1 MHVVKRDG
9 RKESV
14 KFDKVTAR
22 IVKMCYGLDPL
33 VSPEAVAMKVIEG
46 IFDGVTTNQ
55 LDNLAA
61 EVAAAKTM
69 DHPDYALLASRIA
82 VSNLHKD
89 TKKTF
94 SETIEDM
101 YNYIDPKT
109 NQNAALIS
117 DEVYKII
124 QKNKDLLDSSIIY
137 DRDFRYDYF
146 GFKTLT
152 RSYLLKIN
160 GNIVERPQHMLMRVS
175 LGIHK
180 TDIQAAIKTYN
191 LMSEGW
197 FTHATPTLFN
207 SGTPKPQMSSCFLLT
222 MKEDSISGI
231 YDTLKS
237 CAQISQSAGGIGLSI
252 HDIRATGS
260 YIKGTNGASN
270 GIVPMLRVFN
280 DTARYVDQGGGKRK
294 GSFAIYLEPWHADV
308 FDFLDLKK
316 NHGKEESRAR
326 DLFYAL
332 WIPDL
337 FMKRVKENGDWTLMC
352 PHECPGLSDT
362 HSAEFEKLY
371 TKYEKAGKGRKT
383 IKAQDLWFKILE
395 SQIET
400 GTPYMLYKDAANA
413 KSNQQNLGTIK
424 SSNLCTEIIE
434 YTAPDEVAVC
444 NLASIALPKYVT
456 EEGTFDHDK
465 LFEVTYQVA
474 LNLNKIIDENFYPI
488 EEARNSNLRHRP
500 IGIGVQ
506 GLADAFMMMRLPF
519 ESEGAKTL
527 NAEIFETLYYAAMT
541 ASKDLAK
548 KDGPYESYKGSPVS
562 KGIMQFDM
570 WGVTP
575 SPRWEWDVLKAEVKK
590 YGVRNSLLLAP
601 MPTASTAQIL
611 GNNECFE
618 PYTSN
623 VYTRRVLSGEFIVVN
638 KHLLK
643 DLVKEGLWTK
653 EMRQTL
659 MSTNGSVQNINVI
672 PQELKDLYKTAWEIS
687 GKAIMDQAAD
697 RGAFICQ
704 SQSLNVFMENANFG
718 KLTSMHFYAWEK
730 GLKTGMYYLRTKA
743 ATDAIKFTV
752 DKMMVQSTPKV
763 VSEKEA
769 AEAIACSIDNPDDCE
784 ACGS

>member
-1 MHVVKRDG
+1 
-9 RKESV
+9 
-14 KFDKVTAR
+14 
-22 IVKMCYGLDPL
+22 L
-33 VSPEAVAMKVIEG
+33 
-46 IFDGVTTNQ
+46 TT
-55 LDNLAA
+55 
-61 EVAAAKTM
+61 
-69 DHPDYALLASRIA
+69 
-82 VSNLHKD
+82 
-89 TKKTF
+89 
-94 SETIEDM
+94 
-101 YNYIDPKT
+101 
-109 NQNAALIS
+109 
-117 DEVYKII
+117 
-124 QKNKDLLDSSIIY
+124 
-137 DRDFRYDYF
+137 
-146 GFKTLT
+146 
-152 RSYLLKIN
+152 
-160 GNIVERPQHMLMRVS
+160 
-175 LGIHK
+175 
-180 TDIQAAIKTYN
+180 
-191 LMSEGW
+191 
-197 FTHATPTLFN
+197 
-207 SGTPKPQMSSCFLLT
+207 
-222 MKEDSISGI
+222 KEDSINGI

-260 YIKGTNGASN
+260 YIKGTNGESN

-316 NHGKEESRAR
+316 NHGKEEQRAR

-362 HSAEFEKLY
+362 HSKEFEKLY

-413 KSNQQNLGTIK
+413 KSNQQNLGVIK

-444 NLASIALPKYVT
+444 NLASLALPKYINDDKS
-456 EEGTFDHDK
+456 FDFEK
-465 LFEVTYQVA
+465 LFNVTYQA
-474 LNLNKIIDENFYPI
+474 TLNLNKIIDGNYYPV
-488 EEARNSNLRHRP
+488 EEARNSNMRHRP
-500 IGIGVQ
+500 IGLGVQ
-506 GLADAFMMMRLPF
+506 GLADAFILMGHPF
-519 ESEGAKTL
+519 ESKEAKAL
-527 NAEIFETLYYAAMT
+527 NQEIFETIYFASMT

-548 KDGPYESYKGSPVS
+548 EHGHYETYPGSPVS
-562 KGIMQFDM
+562 KGIFQYDM
-570 WGVTP
+570 WNVTP
-575 SPRWEWDVLKAEVKK
+575 TDRWEWKLLKDEVKK

-623 VYTRRVLSGEFIVVN
+623 IYTRRVLSGEFIIVN

-643 DLVKEGLWTK
+643 DLVKENLWNSD
-653 EMRQTL
+653 MRQKI
-659 MSTNGSVQNINVI
+659 MAANGSVQNIEEV
-672 PQELKDLYKTAWEIS
+672 PQKIKDLYKTAWEIS
-687 GKAIMDQAAD
+687 QKSIIEQAAD
-697 RGAFICQ
+697 RGAYICQ
-704 SQSLNVFMENANFG
+704 SQSLNIFMENANFG
-718 KLTSMHFYAWEK
+718 KLTSMHFYGWEK

-752 DKMMVQSTPKV
+752 DKSV
-763 VSEKEA
+763 VENTASKSE
-769 AEAIACSIDNPDDCE
+769 AEACAIDNGDDCE
-784 ACGS
+784 MCSG

>member
-1 MHVVKRDG
+1 MYVVKRDG
-9 RKESV
+9 RKEPV
-14 KFDKVTAR
+14 KFDKITAR
-22 IVKMCYGLDPL
+22 IIKMCYGLDPL

-46 IFDGVTTNQ
+46 IYDGVTTTD
-55 LDNLAA
+55 LDDLAA
-61 EVAAAKTM
+61 EVAAAKTI

-94 SETIEDM
+94 SEVMSDL

-109 NQNAALIS
+109 GENAALLS
-117 DEVYKII
+117 EEVYSII
-124 QKNKDLLDSSIIY
+124 MENKDLFDSNIIY

-152 RSYLLKIN
+152 RSYLMKLK
-160 GNIVERPQHMLMRVS
+160 GKIVERPQQMLMRVS
-175 LGIHK
+175 IGIHK
-180 TDIQAAIKTYN
+180 NDVESALKTYN

-222 MKEDSISGI
+222 TKEDSINGI

-260 YIKGTNGASN
+260 YIKGTNGESN

-316 NHGKEESRAR
+316 NHGKEEQRAR

-362 HSAEFEKLY
+362 HSKEFEKLY

-413 KSNQQNLGTIK
+413 KSNQQNLGVIK

-444 NLASIALPKYVT
+444 NLASLALPKYINDDKS
-456 EEGTFDHDK
+456 FDFEK
-465 LFEVTYQVA
+465 LFNVTYQA
-474 LNLNKIIDENFYPI
+474 TLNLNKIIDGNYYPV
-488 EEARNSNLRHRP
+488 EEARNSNMRHRP
-500 IGIGVQ
+500 IGLGVQ
-506 GLADAFMMMRLPF
+506 GLADAFILMGYPF
-519 ESEGAKTL
+519 ESKEAKAL
-527 NAEIFETLYYAAMT
+527 NQEIFETIYFASMT

-548 KDGPYESYKGSPVS
+548 EHGHYETYPGSPVS
-562 KGIMQFDM
+562 KGIFQYDM
-570 WGVTP
+570 WDVTP
-575 SPRWEWDVLKAEVKK
+575 TNRWEWKLLKDEVKK

-623 VYTRRVLSGEFIVVN
+623 IYTRRVLSGEFIIVN

-643 DLVKEGLWTK
+643 DLVKENLWTSD
-653 EMRQTL
+653 MRQKI
-659 MSTNGSVQNINVI
+659 MAANGSVQKIDEV
-672 PQELKDLYKTAWEIS
+672 PQKIKDLYKTAWEIS
-687 GKAIMDQAAD
+687 QKAIIEQAAD
-697 RGAFICQ
+697 RGAYICQ
-704 SQSLNVFMENANFG
+704 SQSLNIFMENANFG
-718 KLTSMHFYAWEK
+718 KLTSMHFYGWEK

-752 DKMMVQSTPKV
+752 DKSV
-763 VSEKEA
+763 VENTSSKSEEEA
-769 AEAIACSIDNPDDCE
+769 CAIDNGDDCE
-784 ACGS
+784 MCSG